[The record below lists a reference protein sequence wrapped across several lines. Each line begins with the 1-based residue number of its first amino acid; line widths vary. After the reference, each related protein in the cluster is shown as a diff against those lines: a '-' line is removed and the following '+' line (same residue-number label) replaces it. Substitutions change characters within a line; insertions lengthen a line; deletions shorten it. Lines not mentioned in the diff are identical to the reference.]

1 MKKQYRIFILT
12 FFTSFIVLI
21 SIGTIFMMMPDK
33 NDKKDHSSLLSDTY
47 LPKAQDNL
55 SVLLIGRDRSENN
68 ALFFTLLRFDAQHA
82 VLSLAGIPPQTQ
94 ISVGLQNDTLNRYFQ
109 RGGAIDAVRAVKQAL
124 RVSVDRYALLDENS
138 LITLA
143 DSLQGVEFNLQSD
156 IINESVNIRKGYQ
169 LLDGKRFKD
178 IVLFDAEYQ
187 LDLEL
192 AKELI
197 EQRITPQ
204 LIENADTLFTKI
216 TGSMET
222 NISFYDFESRKPAL
236 RHWIQNYSSR
246 TEIYTFNGQYSDE
259 DTFLLSEDSVTRYRQ
274 TIYHLAGTE
283 SE

>member
-1 MKKQYRIFILT
+1 MKKKYRIFLLT
-12 FFTSFIVLI
+12 FFTSLIVLI
-21 SIGTIFMMMPDK
+21 SIGSIFMMIPAS
-33 NDKKDHSSLLSDTY
+33 NDKSGHSSVISDEY
-47 LPKAQDNL
+47 VPKSQDNL

-68 ALFFTLLRFDAQHA
+68 ALFFTLMRFDAQHA
-82 VLSLAGIPPQTQ
+82 VLSLAGIPTQTQ

-124 RVSVDRYALLDENS
+124 RVSIDRYALLNENS

-143 DSLQGVEFNLQSD
+143 DSLQGVEFDVQSD
-156 IINESVNIRKGYQ
+156 MIKESVNIRKGFQ

-178 IVLFDAEYQ
+178 MILFDQEYQ
-187 LDLEL
+187 LDLDI
-192 AKELI
+192 AKKLV

-204 LIENADTLFTKI
+204 LIEKADTLFTKI

-236 RHWIQNYSSR
+236 RHWIQNHDSQ
-246 TEIYTFNGQYSDE
+246 TEIFTFDGKDSD
-259 DTFLLSEDSVTRYRQ
+259 DIFLLSEDSVTHYRQ
-274 TIYHLAGTE
+274 TIYHLAGSE

>member
-1 MKKQYRIFILT
+1 MKKKYRIFILT

-21 SIGTIFMMMPDK
+21 SIGSIFMMMPDK
-33 NDKKDHSSLLSDTY
+33 NDKSDHSSVISGAY
-47 LPKAQDNL
+47 IPKSQDNL
-55 SVLLIGRDRSENN
+55 SILLIGRDRSENN
-68 ALFFTLLRFDAQHA
+68 ALFFTLMRFDAQHA
-82 VLSLAGIPPQTQ
+82 VLSLAGIPTQTQ

-143 DSLQGVEFNLQSD
+143 DSLQGVEFNIQSD
-156 IINESVNIRKGYQ
+156 MINESVNIRKGYQ

-178 IVLFDAEYQ
+178 IVLFNTEYQ
-187 LDLEL
+187 LDLEM

-204 LIENADTLFTKI
+204 LIEKADTLFTKI

-236 RHWIQNYSSR
+236 RHWIQNYSSQ
-246 TEIYTFNGQYSDE
+246 TEIFTFEGTYSD
-259 DTFLLSEDSVTRYRQ
+259 DTFLLSEDSVIRYRQ
-274 TIYHLAGTE
+274 TVYHLAGTE

>member
-1 MKKQYRIFILT
+1 
-12 FFTSFIVLI
+12 
-21 SIGTIFMMMPDK
+21 MMMPDN
-33 NDKKDHSSLLSDTY
+33 NDKHGHSSVISDTY
-47 LPKAQDNL
+47 LPKSQDNL

-68 ALFFTLLRFDAQHA
+68 ALFFTLMRFDAQHA
-82 VLSLAGIPPQTQ
+82 VLSLAGIPTQTQ

-143 DSLQGVEFNLQSD
+143 DSLQGVEYNVQSD
-156 IINESVNIRKGYQ
+156 MINESVNIRKGYQ

-178 IVLFDAEYQ
+178 IVLFDTEYQ
-187 LDLEL
+187 LDLEM
-192 AKELI
+192 AKKLI

-204 LIENADTLFTKI
+204 LIGNADTLFTKI

-246 TEIYTFNGQYSDE
+246 TEIFTFDGKYSE
-259 DTFLLSEDSVTRYRQ
+259 DDMFLLSEESVTRYRQ